1 MIFGLKYQ
9 NSVSLRI
16 SGSVHYDFDFGYT
29 SVKWYLQ
36 QMFFHIFKILIF
48 GVLGWGKRA
57 QNGFSPSWCISQELC
72 IVSSRFLVYR
82 CKKMMSPGVYL
93 FIVKCNIVNI
103 KIFFFI
109 DPLQQFFVI
118 NICFSSLSVN
128 AKNKFWGVSH
138 LLVCHF
144 SCKGQ
149 KNRYKIK
156 WWL

>member
-57 QNGFSPSWCISQELC
+57 QNGFSPSCCISQELC

-103 KIFFFI
+103 KIFFFYWPTSAI
-109 DPLQQFFVI
+109 FCNKYLFF
-118 NICFSSLSVN
+118 
-128 AKNKFWGVSH
+128 KFISK
-138 LLVCHF
+138 C
-144 SCKGQ
+144 Q
-149 KNRYKIK
+149 K
-156 WWL
+156 